1 MKQTVITYS
10 LRAIVLCAFLFCSA
24 QKGFAQNSNSGV
36 VQLSGLVMNAD
47 STETVFGVHIFA
59 LKTGRG
65 TVSDYR
71 GWFSKAFYAGDTLIF
86 TSIGFK
92 DRKIVVPDS
101 VGDQYTIIVAME
113 EEVTQLPDVEVS
125 RFPSEELFKEAF
137 LAMNLNEEQES
148 VLNAFAPEA
157 VQRMVLTMPM
167 GGSPDANYRYMM
179 NQQYNQM
186 QYRSGP
192 TTNPLLNPFAWA
204 KFINSL
210 KKKK

>member
-10 LRAIVLCAFLFCSA
+10 LRAIVLCAFLFIGT
-24 QKGFAQNSNSGV
+24 QKGFAQNTGSNI

-47 STETVFGVHIFA
+47 STETVFGVHVFD

-65 TVSDYR
+65 TVTDYR
-71 GWFSKAFYAGDTLIF
+71 GWFSKAFYAGDTLMF
-86 TSIGFK
+86 SSIGFK
-92 DRKIVVPDS
+92 DRKIVVPNS
-101 VGDQYTIIVAME
+101 VGDQHTIIVALE
-113 EEVTQLPDVEVS
+113 EEITQLADVEVNI
-125 RFPSEELFKEAF
+125 FPSEELFKEAF

-148 VLNAFAPEA
+148 VLNAFAPDA
-157 VQRMVLTMPM
+157 VQRMVLNMPM
-167 GGSPDANYRYMM
+167 GASPDANYRYMM

-192 TTNPLLNPFAWA
+192 TSNPLLNPFAWA

-210 KKKK
+210 KKKN